1 MVVAVVGATG
11 LVGRKMLQVLAE
23 RNFPLTSLR
32 LFASEKSKGKKIEFK
47 GKEYEVEVL
56 NENSFEGINVA
67 LFSAGSDSSKE
78 FAPIAA
84 KHKCYAI
91 DNSSAWRMVNNI
103 PLVVPEVNPH
113 HLTNDSY
120 IIANPNCSTI
130 QLMVALKPIQ
140 DKFGLKRVICSTYQS
155 ITGAGQSGLD
165 KLNSEIEDETLNQ
178 DTHRIAFN
186 TMFHPF
192 ADNGFTVE
200 ENKMINESR
209 KILDLPNLNIAV
221 TCVRLPI
228 IGGHA
233 ESVNFTTE
241 KSFTLPELRE
251 TLAHMEG
258 LEVVHDIDTNNYP
271 TPYLVNDK
279 DGVFVGRL
287 RNDIT
292 AENSAYMWVV
302 SDNLRKG
309 AATNAVQIAEKL
321 LEMGLIK

>member
-1 MVVAVVGATG
+1 
-11 LVGRKMLQVLAE
+11 
-23 RNFPLTSLR
+23 
-32 LFASEKSKGKKIEFK
+32 
-47 GKEYEVEVL
+47 
-56 NENSFEGINVA
+56 
-67 LFSAGSDSSKE
+67 
-78 FAPIAA
+78 
-84 KHKCYAI
+84 
-91 DNSSAWRMVNNI
+91 
-103 PLVVPEVNPH
+103 
-113 HLTNDSY
+113 
-120 IIANPNCSTI
+120 
-130 QLMVALKPIQ
+130 
-140 DKFGLKRVICSTYQS
+140 
-155 ITGAGQSGLD
+155 
-165 KLNSEIEDETLNQ
+165 
-178 DTHRIAFN
+178 
-186 TMFHPF
+186 MFHPF

-241 KSFTLPELRE
+241 KPFTMPELRE
-251 TLAHMEG
+251 TLSQMEG
-258 LEVVHDIDTNNYP
+258 LEVVDDIETNNYP

-287 RNDIT
+287 RNDVT

-321 LEMGLIK
+321 LEMGLVK